1 MSPEI
6 FENERYGYEV
16 DMWAF
21 GVMFYYMLNHEY
33 PFRLNPHWS
42 NEKTLKE
49 LVIMANKFNFK
60 KSVENSKFKLV
71 HNYSPDLED
80 LFNKMFDLDP
90 KKRINFFQIRK
101 HPIFAPFFSN
111 EDK

>member
-33 PFRLNPHWS
+33 PFS
-42 NEKTLKE
+42 N
-49 LVIMANKFNFK
+49 
-60 KSVENSKFKLV
+60 
-71 HNYSPDLED
+71 
-80 LFNKMFDLDP
+80 
-90 KKRINFFQIRK
+90 
-101 HPIFAPFFSN
+101 
-111 EDK
+111 